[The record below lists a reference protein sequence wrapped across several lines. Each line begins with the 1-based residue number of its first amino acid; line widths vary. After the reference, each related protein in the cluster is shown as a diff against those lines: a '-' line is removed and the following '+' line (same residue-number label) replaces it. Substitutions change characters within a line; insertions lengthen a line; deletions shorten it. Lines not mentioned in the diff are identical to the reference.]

1 MKTPGLTALRE
12 RLERHGFRPSRF
24 RGQSFL
30 ADGNLAD
37 AIVRDARL
45 RSGENVL
52 EVGCGPGALTSR
64 LARPG
69 RRVLAVEIEPS
80 LADACEEAIGPGRGV
95 EILRTDILAGKRRL
109 AGAVEDRL
117 PDLRPYVLVSNL
129 PYAVAGPVLVEL
141 ASAASPP
148 ERMIAMV
155 QEEVALR
162 IVARPGARSY
172 GPLSAA
178 LGAGWSPEILRRV
191 PPEVFWPRPSVR
203 SAVVRLVPREPRP
216 APDEYRRLLGGIHLL
231 FRWPRKALRAVL
243 REAGAPDPPGLLASL
258 SIDPGKRLGE
268 LGEEEL
274 RRLALALAPAGCAG
288 DAKSRK
294 GASFR
299 SP

>member
-1 MKTPGLTALRE
+1 MKTPGLAALRE

-45 RSGENVL
+45 RPGENVL

-80 LADACEEAIGPGRGV
+80 LAEACEEAIGPGRGV
-95 EILRTDILAGKRRL
+95 EILREDVLAGKRRL

-148 ERMIAMV
+148 ERMIVMV
-155 QEEVALR
+155 QEEVAHR
-162 IVARPGARSY
+162 IAARPGARPY

-178 LGAGWSPEILRRV
+178 LAVGWSAKILRRV

-203 SAVVRLVPREPRP
+203 SAVLRLVPREARP
-216 APDEYRRLLGGIHLL
+216 APDLYRRHLGGIHLL
-231 FRWPRKALRAVL
+231 FRWPRKGLRAVL
-243 REAGAPDPPGLLASL
+243 REAGVPDAPGLLASL
-258 SIDPGKRLGE
+258 SLDPGKRLGE
-268 LGEEEL
+268 LEEGEL
-274 RRLALALAPAGCAG
+274 RRLALAVAPADRPGE
-288 DAKSRK
+288 SR
-294 GASFR
+294 SREERPSR

>member
-1 MKTPGLTALRE
+1 MKTSGLAALRE

-45 RSGENVL
+45 RAGENVL
-52 EVGCGPGALTSR
+52 EVGSGPGALTSR

-80 LADACEEAIGPGRGV
+80 LAEACEEAIGPGRGV
-95 EILRTDILAGKRRL
+95 EVLRTDVLAGKRRL
-109 AGAVEDRL
+109 AAAVEGRL
-117 PDLRPYVLVSNL
+117 PGLRPYVLVSNL

-162 IVARPGARSY
+162 IAARPGSPSY

-178 LGAGWSPEILRRV
+178 LGAGWSAEILRRV

-203 SAVVRLVPREPRP
+203 SAVVRLVPGDARP
-216 APDEYRRLLGGIHLL
+216 SPEEYRRLLGGIHLL

-243 REAGAPDPPGLLASL
+243 REAGAPDPTGLLARLSL
-258 SIDPGKRLGE
+258 DPGKRLGE
-268 LGEEEL
+268 LREEEI
-274 RRLALALAPAGCAG
+274 RRLALALAPADPAG
-288 DAKSRK
+288 ESKSR
-294 GASFR
+294 ARRSFR